1 MILRRIG
8 VREIIMLKR
17 NMIVIAV
24 LGILIVSGGLLYY
37 SIYQQR
43 DITRLIIGEWEDNNG
58 EKSIFN
64 KDMTMVYMYSSN
76 DMINGKYEFITDSV
90 MVWTLQRVHAPN
102 DKLIF
107 KYTINNRNEITLEDM
122 YYNRNNELV
131 SYNNPKLT
139 LSRIK

>member
-64 KDMTMVYMYSSN
+64 KDMTMVYM
-76 DMINGKYEFITDSV
+76 
-90 MVWTLQRVHAPN
+90 
-102 DKLIF
+102 
-107 KYTINNRNEITLEDM
+107 
-122 YYNRNNELV
+122 
-131 SYNNPKLT
+131 
-139 LSRIK
+139 